1 MATGNLIPKH
11 YLTNKGATQKQN
23 NNEEANHE
31 YDTIGLTSHIC
42 LLQRIFLHISVHP
55 LTQLLVHQDRFQ
67 DNQL

>member
-42 LLQRIFLHISVHP
+42 LL
-55 LTQLLVHQDRFQ
+55 
-67 DNQL
+67 